1 MTEKSID
8 VYLQEDGKS
17 VGGVC
22 AKFVGRYNLGQ
33 ELGQGSR
40 PQREAFR
47 ELFNLLQGH
56 QRIFIDLQRD
66 KKGNYFADVYMRD

>member
-8 VYLQEDGKS
+8 VFLSEDGKS

-22 AKFVGRYNLGQ
+22 ARFMKRYNLGK
-33 ELGQGSR
+33 EPGQGSR

-47 ELFNLLQGH
+47 DLFNLLQGH